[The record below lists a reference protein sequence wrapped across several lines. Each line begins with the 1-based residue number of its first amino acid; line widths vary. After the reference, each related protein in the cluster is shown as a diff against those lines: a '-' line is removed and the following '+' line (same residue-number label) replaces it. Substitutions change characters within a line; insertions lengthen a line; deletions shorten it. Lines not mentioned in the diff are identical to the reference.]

1 MADGEDAPASLSKM
15 DVDDPS
21 SGLGT
26 DATPGASATNPYET
40 DPDKI
45 PKHDP
50 YLLARGPH
58 YGRYFPR
65 ADDFTPRY
73 NYWYQSEPE
82 SISYWREVVG
92 KYCTPENSLGGYGSG
107 TTADREAF
115 AAGSVI
121 IRVDQESADGP
132 AAEKYSLLNANELC
146 AARKAEEVL
155 RDVDVSVPIIY
166 FCGTIEGKNVT
177 VESRIP
183 GVSLEV
189 AWRYLSA
196 EQRASFKQQCRQILQ
211 RLGTAGSSADGPS
224 YVCRGLNSQLQPD
237 VQRLE
242 RDILFSEK
250 GEDEDLCLVH
260 NDMVRS
266 NIIINNN
273 RIVGI
278 LGWRRSGYF
287 GHKRAAAVH
296 RQLRTPERTY
306 ITGEG
311 EDPGVEHA
319 WADLYDSQEFEA
331 TKESAMTNG
340 HDTTGPKVKT
350 EPSVTSLD
358 KVPASVAAEGA
369 RPPYISD
376 LDGTD
381 LPDDH
386 PTPKKINDLKRGSVS
401 RASSSERS
409 SPAAPTK
416 PGATTRRS
424 AAATKKGTA
433 TKKPAAKRRKL
444 NAQDGDTEGRR
455 SNTPSSSRASKT
467 PASRKQGSVS
477 VAGSPPPDDKKNAND
492 AGADEAED
500 EDYEGEEVFCIC
512 RKPDNHTW
520 MIGCDGGCED
530 WFHGKCV
537 NIDPR
542 DADLIDKYIC
552 EYSHCLATLAFS
564 GLKLIFIQVQTARK
578 KARAVLPGS
587 RCVG

>member
-1 MADGEDAPASLSKM
+1 M
-15 DVDDPS
+15 DMD
-21 SGLGT
+21 T
-26 DATPGASATNPYET
+26 DTAVNPYET

-45 PKHDP
+45 PKDDP
-50 YLLARGPH
+50 YLLARSAH
-58 YGRYFPR
+58 YGRYVPR
-65 ADDFTPRY
+65 PDDFTPRY

-82 SISYWREVVG
+82 SIPYWKEVVG
-92 KYCTPENSLGGYGSG
+92 KYCTPENSLKESG
-107 TTADREAF
+107 TREAF

-121 IRVDQESADGP
+121 IRVDEESAEGP

-155 RDVDVSVPIIY
+155 RPMDVAVPLIY
-166 FCGTIEGKNVT
+166 FCGIIEGKNVT

-189 AWRYLSA
+189 AWRYLTA
-196 EQRASFKQQCRQILQ
+196 EQRAGFKQQCRNILQ
-211 RLGTAGSSADGPS
+211 RLGNAGSSPDGPS
-224 YVCRGLNSQLQPD
+224 YVCRGLNSQLQPEI
-237 VQRLE
+237 QQLE

-250 GEDEDLCLVH
+250 DEGEDSCLVH

-266 NIIINNN
+266 NIIVNDD

-278 LGWRRSGYF
+278 LGWRQSGYF
-287 GHKRAAAVH
+287 GHKRAGAVH

-306 ITGEG
+306 IKGHGNEPGE
-311 EDPGVEHA
+311 ENA
-319 WADLYDSQEFEA
+319 WADLYDSQEFVA

-340 HDTTGPKVKT
+340 HEPTVKT

-358 KVPASVAAEGA
+358 KFPMSTTTEGVRRGSV
-369 RPPYISD
+369 SN

-381 LPDDH
+381 LPDEH
-386 PTPKKINDLKRGSVS
+386 PTPKKINDLKRGSNS

-416 PGATTRRS
+416 PGAS
-424 AAATKKGTA
+424 KKPAATKKGTA
-433 TKKPAAKRRKL
+433 TKKPAAKKRKL
-444 NAQDGDTEGRR
+444 NAQDGDGAEGRR
-455 SNTPSSSRASKT
+455 SNTPSSRASKT
-467 PASRKQGSVS
+467 PGSRKQGSAS
-477 VAGSPPPDDKKNAND
+477 VAGSPPPDDKKKNANG
-492 AGADEAED
+492 AGADDAED
-500 EDYEGEEVFCIC
+500 EDYEDGDEVFCIC

-542 DADLIDKYIC
+542 DAELIDKYIC
-552 EYSHCLATLAFS
+552 MYSPASVLTP
-564 GLKLIFIQVQTARK
+564 LI
-578 KARAVLPGS
+578 LPG
-587 RCVG
+587 